1 MTVVVALDRWDPDPD
16 QTPAEERAAAA
27 QRAACFPAR
36 LETHSAQLAR
46 SREAAWVVGDDASL
60 GLTSN

>member
-1 MTVVVALDRWDPDPD
+1 MTVVVPLDRWDPD
-16 QTPAEERAAAA
+16 QTPAEERAAA

-46 SREAAWVVGDDASL
+46 SREAAWAVGDDASL

>member
-16 QTPAEERAAAA
+16 TGRGESRSAAG
-27 QRAACFPAR
+27 ACFPAR

-46 SREAAWVVGDDASL
+46 SQEAAWAVRDDASL